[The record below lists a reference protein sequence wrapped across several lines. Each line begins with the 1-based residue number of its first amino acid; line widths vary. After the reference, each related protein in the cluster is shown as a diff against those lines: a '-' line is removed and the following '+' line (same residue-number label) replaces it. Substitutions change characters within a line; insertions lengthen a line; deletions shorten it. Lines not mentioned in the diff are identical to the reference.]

1 MERLLL
7 EKRDRCKSFKGHPA
21 VSHVSLQVPEGCVYG
36 LLGPNGAGKSTIL
49 KMLTGMMRPDSGEIL
64 FGGKAWSRENLR
76 DMGALIETPP
86 LYGNLS
92 ARENLLVRTKILGLS
107 EERIEEVLFSV
118 DLKDTGRK
126 KARHF
131 SLGMKQRLGIAAALL
146 GSPRLL
152 ILDEP
157 ANGLDPYGIQQL
169 REMIRS
175 FAQQGITVI
184 LSSHILSEVEQTA
197 DYIGILADG
206 VLGFQGG
213 MPKRGRLEETFMKT
227 VGRGRKEAW

>member
-1 MERLLL
+1 
-7 EKRDRCKSFKGHPA
+7 
-21 VSHVSLQVPEGCVYG
+21 
-36 LLGPNGAGKSTIL
+36 
-49 KMLTGMMRPDSGEIL
+49 
-64 FGGKAWSRENLR
+64 
-76 DMGALIETPP
+76 MGALIETPP

-92 ARENLLVRTKILGLS
+92 ARENLLVRTKILGIS

-131 SLGMKQRLGIAAALL
+131 SLGMKQRLGIAAALI

-152 ILDEP
+152 VLDEP